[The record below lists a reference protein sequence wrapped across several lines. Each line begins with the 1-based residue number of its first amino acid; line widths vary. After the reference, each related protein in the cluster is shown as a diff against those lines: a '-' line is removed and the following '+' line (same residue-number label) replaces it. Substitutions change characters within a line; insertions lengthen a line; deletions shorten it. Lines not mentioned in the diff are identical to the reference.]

1 MNTKA
6 LRDISYGMYVITS
19 IYDNEKVGCIV
30 NTVTQVSSE
39 GPTLLVNI
47 NKNNYTNQIIKK
59 SNKLNISILS
69 EKTSQEII
77 TTFGYKSS
85 KDTDKFENINYE
97 MYNNL
102 PIIKENMT
110 SIIHCEVLNIID
122 ANTHDIFILKVLDSE
137 KVSNETPMTYKYYH
151 EVMKGTSPKNAPTF
165 IEETSSGNKYRCK
178 ICGYIYDDDIEKI
191 KFEEL
196 PEDWVCPLCG
206 APKSM
211 FEKI

>member
-97 MYNNL
+97 MYNKL

-165 IEETSSGNKYRCK
+165 IEETNSGNKYRCK

-196 PEDWVCPLCG
+196 PEDWVCPLCR